1 MRALT
6 GATRVARSARVDTC
20 RHTRKPGVMVP
31 TQGGRLA
38 FTH

>member
-6 GATRVARSARVDTC
+6 GATMVARSARVEGMPP
-20 RHTRKPGVMVP
+20 TRKPAMVP

-38 FTH
+38 FAH

>member
-6 GATRVARSARVDTC
+6 GATRVARSVRVEDMPPP
-20 RHTRKPGVMVP
+20 RKPVMVP

-38 FTH
+38 FAH